1 MKEMKKTYCKP
12 ETRYFLVSLY
22 SMLMGSKI
30 QAGGDNE
37 EGQYGGELSRFGF
50 WDDFDEDI
58 LEDIE
63 DINDID

>member
-1 MKEMKKTYCKP
+1 
-12 ETRYFLVSLY
+12 
-22 SMLMGSKI
+22 MLMESKI

-37 EGQYGGELSRFGF
+37 EGQYGGGELSRFGF
-50 WDDFDEDI
+50 WDDFDEGI